1 MYTYNWICVYVCLIH
16 LAVQQKW
23 TQHCKATLIHPFLPL
38 FSLVSASFLCSYG
51 YSKLEVFFFFLN
63 FIVEIGLYVI
73 DDSEIRTFSFCKWDN
88 RSPMKFNNLSRG
100 TDSISQNQ
108 ICIILFSF
116 LLYHILK
123 FQAEHLSGTS
133 WKRNTVAEIFSIHL
147 ISACVYFILEC
158 RFLLNK
164 GQ

>member
-1 MYTYNWICVYVCLIH
+1 MFLHQDLVVLPGSLEMWHSPLPRSRM
-16 LAVQQKW
+16 KW
-23 TQHCKATLIHPFLPL
+23 VSIWQFLPQFL
-38 FSLVSASFLCSYG
+38 INLVHKWISEWIVL
-51 YSKLEVFFFFLN
+51 LN